1 MYSFKQYLNE
11 AKNTHLEHLEDEI
24 INNGYQG
31 GINAIEFLKSIR
43 NMLVG
48 SSRRKLNVSVKWDG
62 APAVFCGVNPENGK
76 FFVGSK
82 SIFNVTPKIN
92 YTQADIRKNHDG
104 GLATKLSVCL
114 KELPKLGIRGVVQG
128 DLLFTPGDIK
138 SVSIRGEDAI
148 AFTPNTITYA
158 VPENTD
164 LAKKIK
170 RAKLGII
177 FHTTY
182 NGRKMANLKASF
194 GVNVNRFAK
203 TPAVFFDDASYKDA
217 SGVATF
223 TTTESDQYDSML
235 RMAMGSLGKGKRI
248 LELLRRQ
255 TNLLSVGAR
264 LKIYFNTMIRQGQTI
279 ANVKNIQKDFRKYY
293 AQVLDDEMSSKKTA
307 SAKQKYADIRNAG
320 LRFIDSNDNEIYFA
334 IASYVTLQRVK
345 NFLVGKMNQI
355 KSIGTFLQKGN
366 GFEVTNPEGYVA
378 VDRMGNAVKLVD
390 RLEFSTA
397 NFTLAKNWIKGWKLL
412 EILYLKN

>member
-31 GINAIEFLKSIR
+31 GVNAVEFLKSIR

-248 LELLRRQ
+248 LDLLKRQ

-293 AQVLDDEMSSKKTA
+293 AQVLDDEMSNKKTA

-320 LRFIDSNDNEIYFA
+320 LRFIDSNENEIYFA

-397 NFTLAKNWIKGWKLL
+397 NFTLAKNWIKG
-412 EILYLKN
+412 

>member
-31 GINAIEFLKSIR
+31 GVNAVEFLKSIR

-203 TPAVFFDDASYKDA
+203 TPAVFFDDASYKDS

-223 TTTESDQYDSML
+223 TTTENEQYDSML
-235 RMAMGSLGKGKRI
+235 RMAMGSLGKGKRV
-248 LELLRRQ
+248 LDLLKRQ

-293 AQVLDDEMSSKKTA
+293 AQVLDDEMSNKKTA
-307 SAKQKYADIRNAG
+307 NAKRKYAEIRNAG

-345 NFLVGKMNQI
+345 NFLVNKMNQI

-366 GFEVTNPEGYVA
+366 GFVVTNPEGYVA
-378 VDRMGNAVKLVD
+378 VDRIGNAVKLVD

-397 NFTLAKNWIKGWKLL
+397 NFTLAKNWIKG
-412 EILYLKN
+412 

>member
-31 GINAIEFLKSIR
+31 GVNAVEFLKSIR

-148 AFTPNTITYA
+148 AFTPNTITCA

-164 LAKKIK
+164 LARKIM

-203 TPAVFFDDASYKDA
+203 KPSVFYDDASYKDA

-248 LELLRRQ
+248 
-255 TNLLSVGAR
+255 
-264 LKIYFNTMIRQGQTI
+264 
-279 ANVKNIQKDFRKYY
+279 
-293 AQVLDDEMSSKKTA
+293 
-307 SAKQKYADIRNAG
+307 
-320 LRFIDSNDNEIYFA
+320 
-334 IASYVTLQRVK
+334 
-345 NFLVGKMNQI
+345 
-355 KSIGTFLQKGN
+355 
-366 GFEVTNPEGYVA
+366 
-378 VDRMGNAVKLVD
+378 
-390 RLEFSTA
+390 
-397 NFTLAKNWIKGWKLL
+397 
-412 EILYLKN
+412 

>member
-1 MYSFKQYLNE
+1 MYSFKQYLFE

-31 GINAIEFLKSIR
+31 GLNAVEFLKSLR
-43 NMLVG
+43 NMLTG
-48 SSRRKLNVSVKWDG
+48 SSKSKVNLSVKWDG
-62 APAVFCGVNPENGK
+62 APAVFCGINPENGK

-92 YTQADIRKNHDG
+92 YTQADIRRNHEG
-104 GLATKLSVCL
+104 GLADKLSVCL
-114 KELPKLGIRGVVQG
+114 KELPKLNIRGIVQG

-138 SVSIRGEDAI
+138 SVSIRGENAI
-148 AFTPNTITYA
+148 AFRPNTITYA

-164 LAKKIK
+164 LAKKILQ
-170 RAKLGII
+170 AKLGII

-182 NGRKMANLKASF
+182 TGRKMSDLKASF
-194 GVNVNRFAK
+194 GVNVNRFTK
-203 TPAVFFDDASYKDA
+203 TPSVFFDDASYKDA

-223 TTTESDQYDSML
+223 SATESEQYDALL
-235 RMAMGSLGKGKRI
+235 RMAMGSISKGKRI
-248 LELLRRQ
+248 LNLLKRQ

-264 LKIYFNTMIRQGQTI
+264 LKIFFNTMIREGQTI
-279 ANVKNIQKDFRKYY
+279 GNVKRLQADFRKYY
-293 AQVLDDEMSSKKTA
+293 ASVLDDEVSNKKTEA
-307 SAKQKYADIRNAG
+307 AKRKYKTIRNEG
-320 LRFIDSNDNEIYFA
+320 LRFIDRYEDEIYFA

-345 NFLVGKMNQI
+345 NFLVNKMNQI

-397 NFTLAKNWIKGWKLL
+397 NFSLAKNWIKG
-412 EILYLKN
+412 

>member
-48 SSRRKLNVSVKWDG
+48 SSRRKLNLSVKWDG

-92 YTQADIRKNHDG
+92 YTQSDIRRNHSG
-104 GLATKLSVCL
+104 GLVDKLSICL

-128 DLLFTPGDIK
+128 DLLFTPKDIK
-138 SVSIRGEDAI
+138 KVSIRGEDALS
-148 AFTPNTITYA
+148 FTPNTITYA

-164 LAKKIK
+164 LAKKIM

-194 GVNVNRFAK
+194 GVNVNSFAK
-203 TPAVFFDDASYKDA
+203 TPSVFYDDASYKDT

-235 RMAMGSLGKGKRI
+235 RMATGSLGKGKRI

-264 LKIYFNTMIRQGQTI
+264 LKIFFNTKIRDGQTI
-279 ANVKNIQKDFRKYY
+279 ANVKTLQSDFRKYY
-293 AQVLDDEMSSKKTA
+293 ASVLDDEMSSKKTA
-307 SAKQKYADIRNAG
+307 NAKKKYEMIKNDG
-320 LRFIDSNDNEIYFA
+320 LRFIDSNENDIYFA

-345 NFLVGKMNQI
+345 NLLISKMNQI

-397 NFTLAKNWIKGWKLL
+397 NFTLAKNWIKG
-412 EILYLKN
+412 

>member
-1 MYSFKQYLNE
+1 MYSFKQYLFE

-24 INNGYQG
+24 INNGYEG
-31 GINAIEFLKSIR
+31 GLNAVEFLKSLR
-43 NMLVG
+43 NMLTG
-48 SSRRKLNVSVKWDG
+48 SSRSKVNLSVKWDG
-62 APAVFCGVNPENGK
+62 APAVFCGINPENGK

-92 YTQADIRKNHDG
+92 YTQADIRKNHEG
-104 GLATKLSVCL
+104 GLADKLSVCL
-114 KELPKLGIRGVVQG
+114 KELPKLNIRGIVQG

-138 SVSIRGEDAI
+138 SVSIRGENAI
-148 AFTPNTITYA
+148 AFRPNTITYA

-164 LAKKIK
+164 LAKKILQ
-170 RAKLGII
+170 AKLGII

-182 NGRKMANLKASF
+182 TGRKMTDLKASF
-194 GVNVNRFAK
+194 GVNVNRFTK
-203 TPAVFFDDASYKDA
+203 TPSVFFDDASYKDA

-223 TTTESDQYDSML
+223 SATESEQYDSLL
-235 RMAMGSLGKGKRI
+235 RMAMGSISKGKRI
-248 LELLRRQ
+248 LDLLKRQ

-264 LKIYFNTMIRQGQTI
+264 LKIFFNTMIREGQTI
-279 ANVKNIQKDFRKYY
+279 GNVKRLQADFRKYY
-293 AQVLDDEMSSKKTA
+293 ASVLDDEVSTKKTEA
-307 SAKQKYADIRNAG
+307 AKRKYETIRNEG
-320 LRFIDSNDNEIYFA
+320 LRFIDSYSDEIYFA

-345 NFLVGKMNQI
+345 NYLVSKMNQI
-355 KSIGTFLQKGN
+355 KSIGTFLQKDN

-397 NFTLAKNWIKGWKLL
+397 NFTLAKNWIKG
-412 EILYLKN
+412 

>member
-31 GINAIEFLKSIR
+31 GINAVEFLKSLR

-203 TPAVFFDDASYKDA
+203 TPAVFFDDASYKDS

-223 TTTESDQYDSML
+223 TTTENEQYDSML
-235 RMAMGSLGKGKRI
+235 RMAMGSLGKGKRV
-248 LELLRRQ
+248 LDLLKRQ

-293 AQVLDDEMSSKKTA
+293 AQVLDDEMSNKKTA
-307 SAKQKYADIRNAG
+307 NAKRKYAEIRNAG

-345 NFLVGKMNQI
+345 NFLVNKMNQI

-366 GFEVTNPEGYVA
+366 GFVVTNPEGYVA
-378 VDRMGNAVKLVD
+378 VDRIGNAVKLVD

-397 NFTLAKNWIKGWKLL
+397 NFTLAKNWIKGWKVL

>member
-31 GINAIEFLKSIR
+31 GINAVEFLKSLR

-203 TPAVFFDDASYKDA
+203 TPAVFFDDASYKDS

-223 TTTESDQYDSML
+223 TTTENEQYDSML
-235 RMAMGSLGKGKRI
+235 RMAMGSLGKGKRV
-248 LELLRRQ
+248 LDLLKRQ

-293 AQVLDDEMSSKKTA
+293 AQVLDDEMSNKKTA
-307 SAKQKYADIRNAG
+307 NAKRKYAEIRNAG

-345 NFLVGKMNQI
+345 NFLVSKMNQI

-378 VDRMGNAVKLVD
+378 VDRIGNAVKLVD

-397 NFTLAKNWIKGWKLL
+397 NFTLAKNWIKG
-412 EILYLKN
+412 

>member
-31 GINAIEFLKSIR
+31 GVNAVEFLKSIR

-223 TTTESDQYDSML
+223 TTTESDQYDGML
-235 RMAMGSLGKGKRI
+235 RIAMGSLGKGKRI
-248 LELLRRQ
+248 LDLLKRQ

-264 LKIYFNTMIRQGQTI
+264 LKIYFNTMIRRGQTI

-293 AQVLDDEMSSKKTA
+293 AQVLDDEMSNKKTA
-307 SAKQKYADIRNAG
+307 SAKQKYAEIRNAG

-345 NFLVGKMNQI
+345 NFLVSKMNQI

-397 NFTLAKNWIKGWKLL
+397 NFTLAKNWIKG
-412 EILYLKN
+412 

>member
-1 MYSFKQYLNE
+1 MYSFKQYLFE

-31 GINAIEFLKSIR
+31 GLNAVEFLKSLR
-43 NMLVG
+43 NMLTG
-48 SSRRKLNVSVKWDG
+48 SSKSKVNLSVKWDG
-62 APAVFCGVNPENGK
+62 APAVFCGINPENGK

-92 YTQADIRKNHDG
+92 YTQADIRRNHEG
-104 GLATKLSVCL
+104 GLADKLSVCL
-114 KELPKLGIRGVVQG
+114 KELPKLNIKGVVQG

-148 AFTPNTITYA
+148 AFRPNTITYA

-164 LAKKIK
+164 LAKRIK

-182 NGRKMANLKASF
+182 TGRKMSDLKASF
-194 GVNVNRFAK
+194 GVNVNRFTK
-203 TPAVFFDDASYKDA
+203 TPSVFFDDASYKDA

-223 TTTESDQYDSML
+223 SATESEQYDALL
-235 RMAMGSLGKGKRI
+235 RMAMGSISKGKRI
-248 LELLRRQ
+248 LNLLKRQ

-264 LKIYFNTMIRQGQTI
+264 LKIFFNTMIREGQTI
-279 ANVKNIQKDFRKYY
+279 GNVKRLQADFRKYY
-293 AQVLDDEMSSKKTA
+293 ASVLDDEVSNKKTEA
-307 SAKQKYADIRNAG
+307 AKRKYKTIRNEG
-320 LRFIDSNDNEIYFA
+320 LRFIDSYSDEIYFA

-345 NFLVGKMNQI
+345 NYLVSKMNQI
-355 KSIGTFLQKGN
+355 KSIGTFLQKDN

-397 NFTLAKNWIKGWKLL
+397 NFSLAKNWIKG
-412 EILYLKN
+412 

>member
-31 GINAIEFLKSIR
+31 GVNAVEFLKSIR

-82 SIFNVTPKIN
+82 SVFNVTPKIN
-92 YTQADIRKNHDG
+92 YTQSDIRKNHSG
-104 GLATKLSVCL
+104 GLVDKLSICL

-138 SVSIRGEDAI
+138 KVSIRGEDAI

-164 LAKKIK
+164 LARKIM

-264 LKIYFNTMIRQGQTI
+264 LKIFFNTKIRDGQTI
-279 ANVKNIQKDFRKYY
+279 ANVKNLQSDFRKYY
-293 AQVLDDEMSSKKTA
+293 ASVLDDEMSSKKTA
-307 SAKQKYADIRNAG
+307 NAKKKYEMIRNDG
-320 LRFIDSNDNEIYFA
+320 LRFIDSNENDIYFA

-345 NFLVGKMNQI
+345 NFLVSKMNQI

-378 VDRMGNAVKLVD
+378 VDRLGNAVKLVD

-397 NFTLAKNWIKGWKLL
+397 NFNIAKNWIKG
-412 EILYLKN
+412 